1 MIEAESASISSEIAP
16 EDLVRADLYALLA
29 RLFYAPPDE
38 QLLIALRRAEEIS
51 AEGGDPGLAESWQ
64 ALRTAAADVDCERVA
79 DEYQQLFIGVGKAEV
94 TLYGSHYLMP
104 IVAGHPLAQLRSTL
118 AELKLARGRSV
129 TEPEDHIA
137 ALAEVMRF
145 LIVGD
150 TKTPPADVSV
160 QKSFFSQYVG
170 PWYRQLCELLAQRPN
185 ARFYRSVAQFTR
197 AFLDL
202 EKESFET
209 F

>member
-1 MIEAESASISSEIAP
+1 MTEAESASIHSEIAP
-16 EDLVRADLYALLA
+16 EDVARADLYALLA

-38 QLLIALRRAEEIS
+38 QLLIALREAEEIS

-64 ALRTAAADVDCERVA
+64 ALRTAAAEVDSERVA
-79 DEYQQLFIGVGKAEV
+79 EEYQQLFIGVGKAEV

-104 IVAGHPLAQLRSTL
+104 IMAGHPLAQLRSTL
-118 AELKLARGRSV
+118 AELKLARSQSV

-150 TKTPPADVSV
+150 AKTLPADVSV
-160 QKSFFSQYVG
+160 QEHFFSRYLG
-170 PWYRQLCELLAQRPN
+170 PWYRQFCELLAHKPG
-185 ARFYRSVAQFTR
+185 AKFYRSVAQLTR

>member
-1 MIEAESASISSEIAP
+1 MTEAESASLSSEIAP
-16 EDLVRADLYALLA
+16 EDLARADLYALLA

-38 QLLIALRRAEEIS
+38 QLLIALRGAEEIS
-51 AEGGDPGLAESWQ
+51 AEGGESGLAENWQ
-64 ALRTAAADVDCERVA
+64 ALRTAATEVDSERVA
-79 DEYQQLFIGVGKAEV
+79 DEYQQLFIGVGKAEI

-150 TKTPPADVSV
+150 ANTPPADVSV
-160 QKSFFSQYVG
+160 QERFFSRYLE
-170 PWYRQLCELLAQRPN
+170 PWYRQFCDLLAQKPGT
-185 ARFYRSVAQFTR
+185 RFYRSVAQFTR
-197 AFLDL
+197 AFFDL